1 MFTSDPYGCASGY
14 QHARQSG
21 IAVAAVSRC
30 NVPAHVTVAP
40 ENFPRINTTGHGF
53 SHNTGRRASCARCAK
68 SRPNPP
74 RLWLPLEAMRNHVCW
89 MCKGNTSHQI
99 VADPKRV
106 NTIEAKVF
114 SDDPNHYVVAAI
126 YQCMVCS
133 GISVGIANVPQNV
146 VTGPSPMFR
155 GWVDSVSNLLDG
167 DFTWRPSATDS
178 QDYPDVPTPIANA
191 ATEAFEC
198 HSSGHYRAAI
208 LLSRSVIEATA
219 KQKGITTGNLKN
231 KIEEMANQHLIRP
244 HIKAVADGIRD
255 YGNDMAHGDF
265 VAPVSAEES
274 ALVIQLM
281 GEILDEVYQSPA
293 RLAAVQQAFANRQQG
308 GGQQ

>member
-1 MFTSDPYGCASGY
+1 
-14 QHARQSG
+14 
-21 IAVAAVSRC
+21 
-30 NVPAHVTVAP
+30 
-40 ENFPRINTTGHGF
+40 
-53 SHNTGRRASCARCAK
+53 
-68 SRPNPP
+68 
-74 RLWLPLEAMRNHVCW
+74 
-89 MCKGNTSHQI
+89 MCKGNTSHLI

-114 SDDPNHYVVAAI
+114 SDDPNHYVVAAV

-155 GWVDSVSNLLDG
+155 GWVDSVSNLSDG

-178 QDYPDVPTPIANA
+178 QDYPDVPTHIANA

-255 YGNDMAHGDF
+255 YGNEMAHGDF
-265 VAPVSAEES
+265 TDPVVGADS
-274 ALVIQLM
+274 ALIIELM
-281 GEILDEVYQSPA
+281 GEILQEVYQSPA
-293 RLAAVQQAFANRQQG
+293 RLAQVQQAVNARQQG